1 LASSDGTF
9 LEYVSRVLKR
19 LNKDAASWARD
30 NIFWGIVMLLA
41 PLAVLYWQQKT
52 IDWGLVQTT
61 LWIYLAAFVIYLCIH
76 LIRTPWKLDVDRAIA
91 IQTIAGQL
99 KLSQEALSNRSP
111 NFLITPRR
119 LWVTPAAGWID
130 KTHGVVA
137 SLEVHIVNTSPAP
150 GNIQDIDISVN
161 LAGGQHSGV
170 PIAPMYFCIYWR
182 KDKAPEKPTRPD
194 IEVYPKD
201 FLYELIDGEV
211 LTQNR
216 GTIKWLPFYV
226 DAEKAEVESS
236 TIAIS
241 IKDATGK
248 EFRAV
253 SFPDSSRQ
261 LENGYR

>member
-1 LASSDGTF
+1 
-9 LEYVSRVLKR
+9 
-19 LNKDAASWARD
+19 
-30 NIFWGIVMLLA
+30 M
-41 PLAVLYWQQKT
+41 
-52 IDWGLVQTT
+52 
-61 LWIYLAAFVIYLCIH
+61 
-76 LIRTPWKLDVDRAIA
+76 
-91 IQTIAGQL
+91 
-99 KLSQEALSNRSP
+99 
-111 NFLITPRR
+111 
-119 LWVTPAAGWID
+119 TPAAGWID

-216 GTIKWLPFYV
+216 GTTNGYHFMWMPRRQKSKAAQLPFPSKMLQGRNS
-226 DAEKAEVESS
+226 A
-236 TIAIS
+236 
-241 IKDATGK
+241 
-248 EFRAV
+248 
-253 SFPDSSRQ
+253 
-261 LENGYR
+261 L